1 MNASIFPEN
10 GEWLLV
16 LDPAE
21 PNHAASEIA
30 ASPPVATAFEKC
42 WTGENW
48 ADAPSDG
55 QRFES
60 KAEAANYLL
69 DHWQRMENL
78 AAAIHD
84 PIPPPSDF
92 PIRGL

>member
-10 GEWLLV
+10 GQWLLV

-21 PNHAASEIA
+21 QDHTVAEIA
-30 ASPPVATAFEKC
+30 ASPPLASAFEKC
-42 WTGENW
+42 WTGERW

-60 KAEAANYLL
+60 KAEAASYLQ

-78 AAAIHD
+78 AVALHD
-84 PIPPPSDF
+84 PIPVPSDL

>member
-16 LDPAE
+16 LNTAGPD
-21 PNHAASEIA
+21 HTASEIA
-30 ASPPVATAFEKC
+30 MSPPLASAFDKC
-42 WTGENW
+42 WTGEAW
-48 ADAPSDG
+48 VDAPSDG

-60 KAEAANYLL
+60 KTEAAAYLK

-78 AAAIHD
+78 ASALHD
-84 PIPPPSDF
+84 PIPSPSDL

>member
-16 LDPAE
+16 VDPAE
-21 PNHAASEIA
+21 PDHTASEIA
-30 ASPPVATAFEKC
+30 ETPPTASAFEKC
-42 WTGENW
+42 WTGEGW

-60 KAEAANYLL
+60 KKEAAAYLH
-69 DHWQRMENL
+69 DHWQQMENL
-78 AAAIHD
+78 ATVLHD
-84 PIPPPSDF
+84 PIPTDF
-92 PIRGL
+92 PIRRL

>member
-21 PNHAASEIA
+21 PDHTASEIA
-30 ASPPVATAFEKC
+30 ETLTPASAFEKC
-42 WTGENW
+42 WTGESW
-48 ADAPSDG
+48 ADAPGDY

-60 KAEAANYLL
+60 KKEAATYLH
-69 DHWQRMENL
+69 DHWQQMESL
-78 AAAIHD
+78 ATALHVPAL
-84 PIPPPSDF
+84 PVF

>member
-16 LDPAE
+16 LNTAGPD
-21 PNHAASEIA
+21 HAASEIA
-30 ASPPVATAFEKC
+30 MSPPLASAFDKC
-42 WTGENW
+42 WTGEAW

-60 KAEAANYLL
+60 KTEAAAYLK

-78 AAAIHD
+78 ASALHD
-84 PIPPPSDF
+84 PIPSPSDL

>member
-16 LDPAE
+16 LDPVE
-21 PNHAASEIA
+21 PDHLASEVAEIPPT
-30 ASPPVATAFEKC
+30 ASSFDKC
-42 WTGENW
+42 WTGEGW

-60 KAEAANYLL
+60 KTDAAAYLH

-78 AAAIHD
+78 AAALHD
-84 PIPPPSDF
+84 PIPSPSDF
-92 PIRGL
+92 PIRSL